1 MSPSGQGWKS
11 SGTTISW
18 VTLPRPW
25 LLWVGP
31 PHVLPLCLT
40 SLLLL
45 VAAIC
50 SPQPSSVLVL
60 ALSRSRWFSSR
71 GEVAPWMKQH
81 VASESPGTCP
91 MPGGCGQT
99 LLVVQP
105 GLFSGMQPSD
115 KERPGLWNQNR
126 DLWHPGSVKGSNL
139 PLGKFLVLSHSGFL
153 IC

>member
-1 MSPSGQGWKS
+1 
-11 SGTTISW
+11 
-18 VTLPRPW
+18 
-25 LLWVGP
+25 
-31 PHVLPLCLT
+31 
-40 SLLLL
+40 
-45 VAAIC
+45 
-50 SPQPSSVLVL
+50 
-60 ALSRSRWFSSR
+60 
-71 GEVAPWMKQH
+71 
-81 VASESPGTCP
+81 